1 MSDMRHV
8 HNAYAAIYNPEIKK
22 NLEESRDAFS
32 KMNLN
37 QLNDQ
42 DLYEVS
48 EEILEKVFF
57 HHDLDVPT
65 AESLIEAIL
74 SDAIAGDKSPLR
86 LGKIERL
93 SEAFAAAFDRVKE
106 KSIRVAKESYTEYLY
121 KKDQLSR
128 LSSNNDLDLPKQRL
142 HQSLVAEDRN
152 IIKSGILEIIEG
164 KINAGLQAYLDKKKG
179 KKSGKKEE
187 ENGKEENGNGKS
199 SKGGKPDF
207 LDLDKDGD
215 KKESMKKAAKDKK
228 MSEAYTVTN
237 ADKKGNTP
245 AYQAYKAGKKNVK
258 TGEPLYK
265 AADHMKEGMLVKA
278 AQGVEAVGK
287 KIDKADKAVTKATMN
302 RVVKPAAK
310 AIGKGAKKVGMAA
323 LRGTAG
329 AVGGAVK
336 GAFQGASKGIK
347 KGMREELLASGV
359 FSEHEVTKLIWNEF
373 DTEIEE
379 NYRAMRNPEKY
390 EREQDKKLER
400 DKPYHKRSRAARM
413 ADPDR
418 GINSPA
424 FKKFMADRG
433 MSV

>member
-8 HNAYAAIYNPEIKK
+8 YNAYAAIYNPEIKK

-74 SDAIAGDKSPLR
+74 SDAIDGDKSPLR

-93 SEAFAAAFDRVKE
+93 TEAFAAAFDRVKE

-142 HQSLVAEDRN
+142 HQSLVAEDRK

-179 KKSGKKEE
+179 KKTDDKE

-228 MSEAYTVTN
+228 LKEAMIVTN

-245 AYQAYKAGKKNVK
+245 AYQGYKAGKKNVK
-258 TGEPLYK
+258 TGEPMYK
-265 AADHMKEGMLVKA
+265 AADHMKE
-278 AQGVEAVGK
+278 
-287 KIDKADKAVTKATMN
+287 D
-302 RVVKPAAK
+302 
-310 AIGKGAKKVGMAA
+310 
-323 LRGTAG
+323 
-329 AVGGAVK
+329 
-336 GAFQGASKGIK
+336 
-347 KGMREELLASGV
+347 LLASGV
-359 FSEHEVTKLIWNEF
+359 FSEHEVTKLLWSEF
-373 DTEIEE
+373 DSEIEE

-390 EREQDKKLER
+390 KDPDES
-400 DKPYHKRSRAARM
+400 DKPYHKRSREARM
-413 ADPDR
+413 RDPER

>member
-1 MSDMRHV
+1 MRHV
-8 HNAYAAIYNPEIKK
+8 YNAYAAIYNPEIKK

-37 QLNDQ
+37 QFNDQ

-74 SDAIAGDKSPLR
+74 SDAIDGDKSPLR

-93 SEAFAAAFDRVKE
+93 TEAFAAAFDRVKE
-106 KSIRVAKESYTEYLY
+106 KSIRVAKESYTEYLH

-128 LSSNNDLDLPKQRL
+128 LSSNNDLDLPRQRL
-142 HQSLVAEDRN
+142 HQSLVAEDRK

-164 KINAGLQAYLDKKKG
+164 KVNAGLQAYLDKKKG
-179 KKSGKKEE
+179 KKTDDKE

-228 MSEAYTVTN
+228 LKEAMIVTN
-237 ADKKGNTP
+237 ADKKANTP
-245 AYQAYKAGKKNVK
+245 AYQNYKKGMKNKK
-258 TGEPLYK
+258 GEPVYK
-265 AADHMKEGMLVKA
+265 AADHMKEDLA
-278 AQGVEAVGK
+278 
-287 KIDKADKAVTKATMN
+287 
-302 RVVKPAAK
+302 
-310 AIGKGAKKVGMAA
+310 
-323 LRGTAG
+323 
-329 AVGGAVK
+329 
-336 GAFQGASKGIK
+336 
-347 KGMREELLASGV
+347 ASGV
-359 FSEHEVTKLIWNEF
+359 FSEQEITKILWTDF
-373 DTEIEE
+373 DE
-379 NYRAMRNPEKY
+379 NYDAMRNPEKY
-390 EREQDKKLER
+390 AEKPESEMSYDERRKK
-400 DKPYHKRSRAARM
+400 RM
-413 ADPDR
+413 NDPKR

-433 MSV
+433 M

>member
-8 HNAYAAIYNPEIKK
+8 YNAYAAIYNPEIKK

-74 SDAIAGDKSPLR
+74 SDAIDGDKSPLR
-86 LGKIERL
+86 LSKIERL
-93 SEAFAAAFDRVKE
+93 TEAFASAFDRVKE

-142 HQSLVAEDRN
+142 HQNLIAEDRK

-164 KINAGLQAYLDKKKG
+164 KVNAGLQAYLDKKKG
-179 KKSGKKEE
+179 KKTDD
-187 ENGKEENGNGKS
+187 KEENGNGKS

-228 MSEAYTVTN
+228 MNEAMIVTN

-278 AQGVEAVGK
+278 AQGVESGVK
-287 KIDKADKAVTKATMN
+287 KFNKFDDKVTKAVTKK
-302 RVVKPAAK
+302 VGK
-310 AIGKGAKKVGMAA
+310 AAKKVGMAA

-336 GAFQGASKGIK
+336 GAFQGAGKGIK

-373 DTEIEE
+373 DTGIEE

-390 EREQDKKLER
+390 KDPDES
-400 DKPYHKRSRAARM
+400 DKPYHKRSREARM
-413 ADPDR
+413 RDPER

>member
-1 MSDMRHV
+1 MRHV
-8 HNAYAAIYNPEIKK
+8 YNAYAAIYNPEIKK

-37 QLNDQ
+37 QMNDQ

-74 SDAIAGDKSPLR
+74 SDAIDGDKSPLR

-93 SEAFAAAFDRVKE
+93 TEAFAAAFDRVKE

-128 LSSNNDLDLPKQRL
+128 LASNNDLDLPKQRL
-142 HQSLVAEDRN
+142 HQNLVAEDRK

-179 KKSGKKEE
+179 KKTDDKK

-228 MSEAYTVTN
+228 MNEAMIVTN

-245 AYQAYKAGKKNVK
+245 AYQGYKAGKKNVK

-265 AADHMKEGMLVKA
+265 AADHMKEDLV
-278 AQGVEAVGK
+278 
-287 KIDKADKAVTKATMN
+287 
-302 RVVKPAAK
+302 
-310 AIGKGAKKVGMAA
+310 
-323 LRGTAG
+323 
-329 AVGGAVK
+329 
-336 GAFQGASKGIK
+336 
-347 KGMREELLASGV
+347 ASGV
-359 FSEHEVTKLIWNEF
+359 FSEHEVTKLIWTEF
-373 DTEIEE
+373 DSEIEE

-390 EREQDKKLER
+390 KDPDES
-400 DKPYHKRSRAARM
+400 DKPYHKRSKEARM
-413 ADPDR
+413 RDPER

-433 MSV
+433 M

>member
-8 HNAYAAIYNPEIKK
+8 YNAYAAIYNPEIKK

-57 HHDLDVPT
+57 HHNLDVPT

-86 LGKIERL
+86 LDKIERL
-93 SEAFAAAFDRVKE
+93 TEAFASAFDRIKE
-106 KSIRVAKESYTEYLY
+106 KSIRVAKESYTDYRY

-128 LSSNNDLDLPKQRL
+128 LSNSTDLDLPKQRL
-142 HQSLVAEDRN
+142 HQSLVAEDRKTV
-152 IIKSGILEIIEG
+152 KSGLLEIIEG
-164 KINAGLQAYLDKKKG
+164 KVNAGLQAYLDKKKG
-179 KKSGKKEE
+179 KKTDD
-187 ENGKEENGNGKS
+187 KEENGNGKS

-228 MSEAYTVTN
+228 LKEAMIVTN

-245 AYQAYKAGKKNVK
+245 AYQNYKKGMKNPK
-258 TGEPLYK
+258 TGEPVYK
-265 AADHMKEGMLVKA
+265 AAAHMKEATHSKDIQGYADAYSDVQEMMGKSYGYQGGGMVKKDPKMK
-278 AQGVEAVGK
+278 GK
-287 KIDKADKAVTKATMN
+287 KPVVHSDKPDKLVSIKI
-302 RVVKPAAK
+302 KE
-310 AIGKGAKKVGMAA
+310 
-323 LRGTAG
+323 
-329 AVGGAVK
+329 
-336 GAFQGASKGIK
+336 SGIFTE
-347 KGMREELLASGV
+347 EELA
-359 FSEHEVTKLIWNEF
+359 KLNWLEF
-373 DTEIEE
+373 DEG
-379 NYRAMRNPEKY
+379 YQRNPEADP
-390 EREQDKKLER
+390 QN
-400 DKPYHKRSRAARM
+400 KPYKEKSKKERM

-424 FKKFMADRG
+424 FKKFMASQG
-433 MSV
+433 M